1 MRHLLLGLV
10 LIASLPLTAGAAD
23 DDAWHRL
30 VGILSYLEADYPGAV
45 ETQDAFELEEQ
56 RTFIQEALRAA
67 QEIGGPA
74 ARFVPRLQS
83 IQARVLKA
91 EDPQGVSRECG
102 LLSQELV
109 LAGGLKRS
117 PSKPP
122 DLARAA
128 EQFGQLCAS
137 CHGTD
142 GRADLPIAKTMTPP
156 PANFHDPA
164 RMEVATPYS
173 AFNTITFGVQGTGM
187 VSYAGLSEAERWALA
202 FYVFTLRQPDCR
214 GNPPSTSLEYLATQ
228 TDGTLAADHGADQVP
243 CLRRKIPELD
253 EEQYLV
259 TARTGIEEAL
269 RVAAGGDVSAAR
281 GLIVD
286 AYLQGFEPVEPRLR
300 GRNAALVQQVEEGF
314 AAMRVAA
321 ERNPQALQEKG
332 KELLSLID
340 KARGAQSGSQGMMA
354 VFWLTLLILMREGF
368 EVLIIL
374 VALLAV
380 LKKMGH
386 QEHAKL
392 VHLGWI
398 AAALAG
404 LALFFFARGLIN
416 GARRELIEGVVALI
430 AVVMLLYAALWINAR
445 ANVRK
450 MMGELR
456 TKVSAALGRDS
467 RLGLFAIAFFA
478 MFRETFETALF
489 LQGLSIDSP
498 QGVLGGAVAGL
509 LVLAALV
516 LLIKRVGYVLPMK
529 TLFNVSTGVLVVT
542 AIILLGKGLRALQE
556 VGTLPLRPIRFV
568 TIDLLGIFP
577 DLVTLLPQAL
587 LSLVPLIYLRV
598 QRRRSQRDGQAVAGQ
613 A

>member
-10 LIASLPLTAGAAD
+10 LIASLPLTARAAD

-45 ETQDAFELEEQ
+45 QTQDAFELEEQ

-74 ARFVPRLQS
+74 AQFVPRLQS
-83 IQARVLKA
+83 IQARVLKG
-91 EDPQGVSRECG
+91 EDPQGVSQECG
-102 LLSQELV
+102 QLSRELV

-142 GRADLPIAKTMTPP
+142 GRADLPIAQTMTPP

-164 RMEVATPYS
+164 RMDVATPYS

-187 VSYAGLSEAERWALA
+187 VAYAGLSEAERWALA
-202 FYVFTLRQPDCR
+202 FYVFTLRQPDCG

-228 TDGTLAADHGADQVP
+228 TDPTLARDHGADQVP

-269 RVAAGGDVSAAR
+269 RVGAGGDVNAAR

-300 GRNAALVQQVEEGF
+300 GRDAALVQQVEEGF

-321 ERNPQALQEKG
+321 ERNPQALQATG

-380 LKKMGH
+380 LKKMGQ

-456 TKVSAALGRDS
+456 TKVTAALGRDS

-498 QGVLGGAVAGL
+498 RGVLWGAIAGL
-509 LVLAALV
+509 LVLGALV

-577 DLVTLLPQAL
+577 DLVTLVPQAL
-587 LSLVPLIYLRV
+587 LSLLPLIYLQV